1 VDICAAL
8 DLSNATKALKGI
20 DDDETNTLKSLKGQK
35 LNIRDSPKYNIVS
48 LPGVIRLV
56 WHSHKPGAKRFRRWV
71 THEVLPQIRKTC
83 KYNPDD

>member
-1 VDICAAL
+1 MDICAAL

-20 DDDETNTLKSLKGQK
+20 DVDETNTLKSLKGKK

-56 WHSHKPGAKRFRRWV
+56 WKARKGIFWQSIN
-71 THEVLPQIRKTC
+71 QIHLGHYTLLFPR
-83 KYNPDD
+83 P